1 MILFVGILVFASAA
15 YLNVT
20 RSAAIDG
27 AESAAT
33 SLLSSWNPNVS
44 CVPALVTV
52 QTILGS
58 AYPAQSLSGSQYQV
72 SSTAGGIP
80 DKRALSPPCTI
91 QNVHNNMVSTF
102 VEVDSVYLYDYLFA
116 SGDCSKGYKQVN
128 GGGPYPNSQTF
139 CDNTGDIR
147 AMGTTDG
154 YIHIEF
160 DQDWL
165 AKGYCGSSVSY
176 CNNVTIAQK
185 VSSGTISLN
194 LQGFVYWDD
203 THWELHP
210 LAAWKL
216 SAPPTPPSAP
226 QNLAATG
233 GNAQVTLTWKAPASD
248 GGSPVTNYK
257 IYRGVAPGSETLL
270 TTVGNVL
277 TYTDSAATN
286 GVTYYYQVSAVNSP
300 GEGAKSNEA
309 SATPSAPP
317 PPPTP
322 PSAPMNLVATAGNAQ
337 VGLTW
342 QAPGSNGGSA
352 ITNYKIYRGTTSGGE
367 TLKTTIGNVLT
378 YSDTTVTNGLTY
390 YYQVSAVNAAGE
402 GPRSNEASAVPSA
415 PPPPPS
421 PPSAPTNLVATAGNA
436 QVGLTWQAPGSNGG
450 SAITNYKIYRGTSS
464 NGETLIA
471 TIGNQLSYSDGG
483 LTNGVTYYYQVS
495 AVNNVGEG
503 LRSNEASATPTAPA
517 TPPGAPQ
524 GLSASPGDATVTLT
538 WSAPSSN
545 GGSPITNYRIYRATT
560 SGGETLKATIGNQL
574 SYSDGGLTN
583 GVTYYYQVSAVNNVG
598 EGPRSN
604 EASATPTAP
613 AGPPT
618 APQGLGASPGDATV
632 TLTWSAP
639 SSNGGSPI
647 TNYRIY
653 RGTSSNGETL
663 KTTIGN
669 VLTYTDTTVTN
680 GVTYYYQVSAV
691 NSAGEGPRSNEAS
704 ATPSAPPPPPSPP
717 SAPTNLVAT
726 AGNAQV
732 GLTWQAPGSNGG
744 SQITNYRIYRGTSS
758 NGETLLATIGNVLTY
773 TDTAVSNGVTY
784 YYQVSA
790 VNNVGE
796 GPRSNE
802 ASATPS
808 APPPPPTPPSA
819 PTNLVATV
827 GNAQVT
833 LTWQAPASNGGSP
846 ITNYR
851 IYRATT
857 SGGETLKATIGNQLS
872 YSDGGLTNGVTYYY
886 QVSAVNA
893 AGEGPRSNEASATPT
908 APATPPGAPQGLVA
922 TAGDATV
929 TLTWSAPSS
938 NGGSPIT
945 NYRIYRGTSSN
956 GETLLATIG
965 NVLTYTDTAVT
976 NGVTYYYQVS
986 AVNNVGEGLRSNE
999 ASATPTVPVTPPGA
1013 PQGLGATA
1021 GDATVTLTWS
1031 APSSN
1036 GGSPITNYKIYRGTS
1051 SNGETLKATIGNV
1064 LTYTDTTVTNG
1075 VTYYYQVSAV
1085 NAAGEGP
1092 RSNEASATPSPPP
1105 PPPDFSISATPA
1117 SLSIP
1122 IGSSGTSTITLTS
1135 LNGFAGTIGLS
1146 TSISCSGLCLVYPT
1160 ASLNPTSVTLTSG
1173 GTGISTL
1180 TVATSVATTPGT
1192 YTITITA
1199 TSGSNTHTVTVTVTV
1214 HL

>member
-1 MILFVGILVFASAA
+1 MLLSRRLKSPETATDGVQFQEHVNVRQNIPLLRFGSSVSHTGAASPREPRARKAALMILFAGILVLASAA

-27 AESAAT
+27 AQSAAT

-58 AYPAQSLSGSQYQV
+58 SYPAQSLSGSQYQV
-72 SSTAGGIP
+72 SSADGGIP

-91 QNVHNNMVSTF
+91 RNVHNNVVSTF
-102 VEVDSVYLYDYLFA
+102 VEVDSVYLYDYLFD

-128 GGGPYPNSQTF
+128 GGGPYPNNQTF

-176 CNNVTIAQK
+176 CNNVTIAQQ
-185 VSSGTISLN
+185 VSSGTISLD

-216 SAPPTPPSAP
+216 SAPPSPPSAP
-226 QNLAATG
+226 QNLAATA
-233 GNAQVTLTWKAPASD
+233 GNAQVTLNWQAPASD
-248 GGSPVTNYK
+248 GGSSITNYK

-277 TYTDSAATN
+277 TYTDSGVSN
-286 GVTYYYQVSAVNSP
+286 GLTYYYQVSAVNSP

-322 PSAPMNLVATAGNAQ
+322 PSAPQNLAATAGNAQ
-337 VGLTW
+337 VTLNW
-342 QAPGSNGGSA
+342 Q
-352 ITNYKIYRGTTSGGE
+352 
-367 TLKTTIGNVLT
+367 
-378 YSDTTVTNGLTY
+378 
-390 YYQVSAVNAAGE
+390 
-402 GPRSNEASAVPSA
+402 
-415 PPPPPS
+415 
-421 PPSAPTNLVATAGNA
+421 
-436 QVGLTWQAPGSNGG
+436 
-450 SAITNYKIYRGTSS
+450 
-464 NGETLIA
+464 
-471 TIGNQLSYSDGG
+471 
-483 LTNGVTYYYQVS
+483 
-495 AVNNVGEG
+495 
-503 LRSNEASATPTAPA
+503 
-517 TPPGAPQ
+517 
-524 GLSASPGDATVTLT
+524 
-538 WSAPSSN
+538 APSSN
-545 GGSPITNYRIYRATT
+545 GGS
-560 SGGETLKATIGNQL
+560 L
-574 SYSDGGLTN
+574 
-583 GVTYYYQVSAVNNVG
+583 
-598 EGPRSN
+598 
-604 EASATPTAP
+604 
-613 AGPPT
+613 
-618 APQGLGASPGDATV
+618 
-632 TLTWSAP
+632 
-639 SSNGGSPI
+639 I

-663 KTTIGN
+663 KATIGN

-691 NSAGEGPRSNEAS
+691 NAAGEGPRSNEAS
-704 ATPSAPPPPPSPP
+704 ATPSAPATPP
-717 SAPTNLVAT
+717 SAPQGLVAT
-726 AGNAQV
+726 AGDATV
-732 GLTWQAPGSNGG
+732 TLTWSAPSSNGG
-744 SQITNYRIYRGTSS
+744 SPITNYKIYRGTSS
-758 NGETLLATIGNVLTY
+758 NGETLKATIGNVLTY
-773 TDTAVSNGVTY
+773 TDTSVTNGVTY

-790 VNNVGE
+790 VNAAGE
-796 GPRSNE
+796 SPRSNE

-827 GNAQVT
+827 GNAQVG

-846 ITNYR
+846 ITNYK
-851 IYRATT
+851 IYRGTT
-857 SGGETLKATIGNQLS
+857 SGGETLVATIGNQLS

-886 QVSAVNA
+886 KVSAVNNV
-893 AGEGPRSNEASATPT
+893 GEGPQSNEASATPT
-908 APATPPGAPQGLVA
+908 APATPPSAPQGLGA

-945 NYRIYRGTSSN
+945 NYRIYRGTASG
-956 GETLLATIG
+956 GETLKATIG

-986 AVNNVGEGLRSNE
+986 AVNSAGEGPRSNE
-999 ASATPTVPVTPPGA
+999 ASATPTAPAGPPTA

-1064 LTYTDTTVTNG
+1064 LTYTDTSVTNG

-1092 RSNEASATPSPPP
+1092 RSNEASATPSAPPP
-1105 PPPDFSISATPA
+1105 PPTPPSA
-1117 SLSIP
+1117 
-1122 IGSSGTSTITLTS
+1122 
-1135 LNGFAGTIGLS
+1135 
-1146 TSISCSGLCLVYPT
+1146 PT
-1160 ASLNPTSVTLTSG
+1160 NL
-1173 GTGISTL
+1173 
-1180 TVATSVATTPGT
+1180 VATAGNAQVG
-1192 YTITITA
+1192 
-1199 TSGSNTHTVTVTVTV
+1199 
-1214 HL
+1214 L